1 MMDLTPLDVRKKKD
15 DFKRSVRGYDA
26 AQVDN
31 FLDLCAERL
40 EQLVQRDNRQQGEL
54 AALRER
60 LGAFEERERALNEA
74 LVTAQELREEART
87 QAERSAELK
96 LREADHEAEAI
107 LKRAEA
113 QTESSR
119 RALEDLKVR
128 RTGFLRSLRW
138 SLERFLGELEEEE
151 RRIADGEREGERAD
165 AETGPVAVPDDAEAA
180 PPADPASSADASE
193 PKVEVADGNVATES
207 AGSDREVAPTEASAT
222 TLPAEQSSAGA

>member
-1 MMDLTPLDVRKKKD
+1 MMELTPLDVRKKKD
-15 DFKRSVRGYDA
+15 DFKRAVRGYETS
-26 AQVDN
+26 QVDS
-31 FLDLCAERL
+31 FLDVCAERL

-60 LGAFEERERALNEA
+60 LGAFEQRERALNEA

-96 LREADHEAEAI
+96 LREADQEAEGI
-107 LKRAEA
+107 LKQAAA

-138 SLERFLGELEEEE
+138 SLERFLGELDEEE
-151 RRIADGEREGERAD
+151 RRIDDGQWSEGTESEAASGEPPAAAVAGDGAEDREPEGEV
-165 AETGPVAVPDDAEAA
+165 EPPEA
-180 PPADPASSADASE
+180 P
-193 PKVEVADGNVATES
+193 
-207 AGSDREVAPTEASAT
+207 T
-222 TLPAEQSSAGA
+222 TLPAEQGSAGA